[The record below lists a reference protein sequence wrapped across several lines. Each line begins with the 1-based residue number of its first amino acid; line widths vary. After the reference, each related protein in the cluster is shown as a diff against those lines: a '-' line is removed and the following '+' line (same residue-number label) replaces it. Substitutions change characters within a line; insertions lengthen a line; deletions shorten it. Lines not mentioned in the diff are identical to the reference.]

1 VNAPRIQRKRAAGY
15 PPFEAR
21 VHSRLR
27 LPVGYTV
34 RVSFD
39 ADFRL
44 DTPVPFDARLQPD
57 VRIRAPRIVALAASG
72 ASARTRVRA
81 PRRRARRAGRRVTRA
96 VRGAP
101 APAPPPPP
109 SPPPRP
115 SGDEPPK
122 ALGVRTAV
130 GMGAIP
136 VVLVSDATALP
147 AVGLSPRQFK
157 TFVREHAVPH
167 AKVGRRTVARLDR
180 ILEAIDRLSGVAEPR
195 RPASWD
201 EAAIV
206 EMAAR
211 PTARRS
217 AP

>member
-1 VNAPRIQRKRAAGY
+1 MASQKIQRKRAAGY
-15 PPFEAR
+15 PPFEAP
-21 VHSRLR
+21 RLR

-72 ASARTRVRA
+72 ASWRTHVRA
-81 PRRRARRAGRRVTRA
+81 PRRRARRAARRVTRA

-101 APAPPPPP
+101 APAPPPP
-109 SPPPRP
+109 RQN
-115 SGDEPPK
+115 GDEPPK
-122 ALGVRTAV
+122 ALGIRAAV

-157 TFVREHAVPH
+157 AFVREHAVPH

-195 RPASWD
+195 RSVSAWD

>member
-1 VNAPRIQRKRAAGY
+1 VNAKRIQRKHVAGY

-27 LPVGYTV
+27 LPISYSYTF
-34 RVSFD
+34 RSPHAFA
-39 ADFRL
+39 ADFS
-44 DTPVPFDARLQPD
+44 PVPFDARLQPD
-57 VRIRAPRIVALAASG
+57 VRIRAPRMAALAASG
-72 ASARTRVRA
+72 ASGRTHVRA
-81 PRRRARRAGRRVTRA
+81 PRRRARRAARRVTRA

-101 APAPPPPP
+101 APP
-109 SPPPRP
+109 PPPRP

-122 ALGVRTAV
+122 ALGIRTAV

-136 VVLVSDATALP
+136 VVLVSDATSLAAL
-147 AVGLSPRQFK
+147 GLSARQFK
-157 TFVREHAVPH
+157 RFVREHAVPH

-180 ILEAIDRLSGVAEPR
+180 ILEAIDRLSGVAESR
-195 RPASWD
+195 RPASAWD
-201 EAAIV
+201 EAAV
-206 EMAAR
+206 VAMAAR